1 MGAPKHYTTPIYQ
14 AVKINAYG
22 TAGNILE
29 QYDAENKKVVF
40 QEYYGIISEGRN
52 NELIWKCIEKF
63 HVLQYDKTITYYKFL
78 RDIEEYKNYSRR
90 INFLFKSSIRN
101 DAPHLFKSHML
112 SYAHDNKLGKKTDII
127 IELLKQGADPNE
139 KIEQFKFKGRTFLE
153 KVIQKEDKEMFD
165 IIWEHSQE
173 SVFFGNNDD
182 YDVIILLAEKG
193 LLEEWLEDKVQQMTP
208 EQQERYQENLL
219 LNLIKLSERMH

>member
-1 MGAPKHYTTPIYQ
+1 MGAPKHYSTPIYQ
-14 AVKINAYG
+14 ALKINAYG
-22 TAGNILE
+22 TAGNFLD
-29 QYDAENKKVVF
+29 QYDEENKLVVF

-52 NELIWKCIEKF
+52 NEFIWKCIEKF
-63 HVLQYDKTITYYKFL
+63 HVLQYDNTITYHKFF
-78 RDIEEYKNYSRR
+78 RDIEELKSHSRR
-90 INFLFKSSIRN
+90 LNFMLKSSIRN

-112 SYAHDNKLGKKTDII
+112 PCAHDNKVGQKTDII

-139 KIEQFKFKGRTFLE
+139 KIEQFKFQGRTFLE
-153 KVIQKEDKEMFD
+153 KIIQKEDKEMFD

-182 YDVIILLAEKG
+182 YDVIILLAEQG

-219 LNLIKLSERMH
+219 LNLIKLSERMN